1 MKFERTKANVM
12 QRVSD
17 SLGLMVTTTTSIG
30 VRMSVDLKG
39 SQSEAVAVNC
49 ALRFV

>member
-17 SLGLMVTTTTSIG
+17 SLGLMAIMITTGG
-30 VRMSVDLKG
+30 VRMSVDLKE

-49 ALRFV
+49 ASRSD